1 MKASP
6 AKEEGEGEN
15 ASTMKASK
23 TSQNNEKYP
32 STPEGLKAFLLEEI
46 DGPKPLG
53 LDSSDESFSVATYRA
68 NSVDIPAGAVLEIPV
83 PVIKAGS
90 EVRVLE
96 IKVEEDQLD
105 IGFSVT
111 LRRPG
116 DEIGTF
122 VLETLSEMALTT
134 MESGQQY
141 MVETAPATFMLNFDN
156 HHSWI
161 TPKKV
166 SYTVTVAPPV
176 DDEILQRSRR
186 AEEALRSVMTDIR
199 KVKENA
205 FGLKKMREA
214 VELKGEKMEETIKI
228 KENGIEMKK
237 LEVEK
242 AQDAIRQAEE
252 SAGAKAKDIHEATRL
267 VEEAT
272 REIEEAELEQVEIER
287 QIVELQLLL
296 KDKESA
302 IQSFVHE
309 KKERK
314 NRVILKQDE
323 YSDAETDVFLKV
335 KEMKEREQEME
346 EALAA
351 KKEDQG
357 LLSNVAMEHQVTMA
371 KEYEAENQMKFLK
384 SKFDGLQM
392 RLLQKTQEI

>member
-1 MKASP
+1 MKGSP
-6 AKEEGEGEN
+6 SKEEGEGKN
-15 ASTMKASK
+15 APPMEASK
-23 TSQNNEKYP
+23 TNNEKYP
-32 STPEGLKAFLLEEI
+32 LTPEGLKAFLLEEI
-46 DGPKPLG
+46 DGPKPLA
-53 LDSSDESFSVATYRA
+53 LDSADEPFSVASYRA
-68 NSVDIPAGAVLEIPV
+68 NSIDIPAGAALEIPV
-83 PVIKAGS
+83 PVFKAGS
-90 EVRVLE
+90 KVRILE
-96 IKVEEDQLD
+96 IKVEEEQLD

-116 DEIGTF
+116 DGPGTF

-134 MESGQQY
+134 MESGQHY
-141 MVETAPATFMLNFDN
+141 MIETAPATFLLNFDN
-156 HHSWI
+156 RHSWI

-176 DDEILQRSRR
+176 NDEILQRSRR

-199 KVKENA
+199 KVKETA
-205 FGLKKMREA
+205 LGIKKLREA
-214 VELKGEKMEETIKI
+214 VELKGEQMEERIKI

-252 SAGAKAKDIHEATRL
+252 SAGEKAKEIQEARGL

-272 REIEEAELEQVEIER
+272 QDIEEAELEKVEIER
-287 QIVELQLLL
+287 QIAELQVLL

-302 IQSFVHE
+302 IQAVVHE
-309 KKERK
+309 KKERE

-323 YSDAETDVFLKV
+323 YSEAEVDVSLKV
-335 KEMKEREQEME
+335 KEMQEREQEME
-346 EALAA
+346 EALTA

-384 SKFDGLQM
+384 SKFEGLQM